1 MGYWNTNRLLR
12 YADQFGFTDD
22 TISRKKYQRRFAFCL
37 SLTFGLLCLQLLTGL
52 LFLLALDVDLTRQL
66 ATKNAL
72 FLWLSLIPTHFLA
85 LLLLLIF
92 YKYCHVWKK
101 EGVAVGFAYDD
112 SFEVSECVKKA
123 KFKGFWVTH
132 TKSQKESNAEIPK
145 QEAESIISSSAISN
159 AGEEGNAEQLDP
171 VIQADLTPESP
182 DIGDSTDMTPPQR
195 GESAGE

>member
-1 MGYWNTNRLLR
+1 M
-12 YADQFGFTDD
+12 
-22 TISRKKYQRRFAFCL
+22 
-37 SLTFGLLCLQLLTGL
+37 TFGLLCLQLLTGV
-52 LFLLALDVDLTRQL
+52 LFLLALDIDLTRQL

-72 FLWLSLIPTHFLA
+72 FLWVSLIPTHILA

-112 SFEVSECVKKA
+112 SLEVSECIKKS
-123 KFKGFWVTH
+123 KVKGFWVTH
-132 TKSQKESNAEIPK
+132 MKSQKESK
-145 QEAESIISSSAISN
+145 

-182 DIGDSTDMTPPQR
+182 DIIEDSTNMTPPQR
-195 GESAGE
+195 GEFPRRRMSSLVVHEYVS

>member
-1 MGYWNTNRLLR
+1 M
-12 YADQFGFTDD
+12 
-22 TISRKKYQRRFAFCL
+22 
-37 SLTFGLLCLQLLTGL
+37 LTGL
-52 LFLLALDVDLTRQL
+52 LFLLALDIDLTRQL

-112 SFEVSECVKKA
+112 SLEVSECVKKS

-132 TKSQKESNAEIPK
+132 MKSQKESFVEIPK
-145 QEAESIISSSAISN
+145 QEAESIISSSAISK

-171 VIQADLTPESP
+171 LIQADLTPESP
-182 DIGDSTDMTPPQR
+182 DIIEDSTNMTPPQR
-195 GESAGE
+195 GEFPRRRMSSLVVHKYVS